1 MQPKR
6 YVISFTA
13 GDQQIIDAFGY
24 ELKGDKLVFY
34 KTADRPND
42 GIGDDAFVFTAFV
55 RSVDVRDVPTV
66 QAKSG
71 GQGNFSTAVQDAL
84 RLSREE
90 AARLGSA
97 VIGSEHLLLALLR
110 DTEGNAMR
118 VLRSLNVTVSDLR
131 KSLEGKARKGLAAA
145 QSKNGTPLEK
155 DAERTLKDTYREAVS
170 LKSDYIDTEHVLL
183 SLLKDETSVAAQ
195 VLTSFG
201 ATYDKARQVIESSL
215 R

>member
-34 KTADRPND
+34 KTIDRTD
-42 GIGDDAFVFTAFV
+42 DDAFVFTALV

-71 GQGNFSTAVQDAL
+71 GQGNFSTAVQDAI

-90 AARLGSA
+90 AAKLGSN
-97 VIGSEHLLLALLR
+97 VIGAEHLLLGLLR
-110 DTEGNAMR
+110 DTEGNAIR

-131 KSLEGKARKGLAAA
+131 KSLEAKARKGLSA
-145 QSKNGTPLEK
+145 SPTKNGTPLEK
-155 DAERTLKDTYREAVS
+155 EAERTLKDTYREAVA

-183 SLLKDETSVAAQ
+183 SLLKDDTSVATQ

-201 ATYDKARQVIESSL
+201 VSYDKARQIIENSV